1 MEKKFNL
8 FMQNSNR
15 GVAQSNQ
22 EQSLYSKEFSS
33 KSFFNEVNQFKS
45 QDRFWLL
52 DGPPYANGS
61 AHMGHALNKVWKD
74 FNVKFNWYAGKQVH
88 WSPGWDCHGLPLE
101 LLVEKQQ
108 KYFEL
113 NDKKKACK
121 SLALKSVA
129 KQKRDF
135 HDLAVTANWSAP
147 YLTLSEDMKKH
158 TWSTLRA
165 MYNKGLLQYKQWPT
179 HHCPACGSS
188 LAEAEL
194 EYVESDKDQLY
205 FKYRT
210 SKENHFFLVW
220 TTTPWTLPMNQGLA
234 YNPSLSYSLYT
245 KDSEFLY
252 VEKNA
257 SLLVFDLLSTK
268 GYSLVQECVNSEEF
282 SNLEVFQPL
291 RDEKTHLLQAD
302 FVLTGATGF
311 VHVACAHGAEDFEL
325 GQKHGLEP
333 LSLMDKNG
341 RYLDDKR
348 VPALLVGKKNKEAT
362 PSVLQLLEESG
373 LLFHHYYKKEEQAVC
388 WRHKQKVYYQAA
400 NQVFLN
406 LELLKPKVRAM
417 LDKSTLSE
425 SSKSKLSA
433 MLLSR
438 PHWCLSR
445 QRYWGTSLNVVVD
458 KNTQQLS
465 DKTDYVLSLFE
476 QQKDDLAYDFMSKNP
491 HLELVKDVV
500 DVWFDSGNALQAV
513 RNNHGLSGPASLAL
527 EGKDQY
533 RGWFQSLFWLQA
545 AVSDSDEMPYDNLL
559 VHGFV
564 LDEHKE
570 KFSKSSKNGLSAKE
584 AVSVYGTD
592 VVRLWTASQEQETD
606 AVFSKSKMKEAQTFY
621 QRFRLSLRFLSSN
634 MNSMSYQEHKSLLS
648 ELQNDEDFDFHLY
661 VLNKMAQ
668 LQSSFSKSMSEY
680 NYKKAMTDLYSFTNE
695 FLSSFVFESL
705 KPTLYLDDFS
715 LKEKKMAQ
723 VLCWELF
730 ENLSTMVGVFCPLTS
745 QEFWTDTSL
754 VKEFKHFLHWSVKN
768 SNLLNVKQNKLN
780 WDVGHA
786 FKKMVLKEL
795 DVLNN
800 QKLSR
805 TLPQLRVNVGEFENA
820 KTLEELATSF
830 NPKLWLGTSELYF
843 DVGQVSKSSEL
854 GFSLYSLNLDDSYDK
869 CPRCWYYFEKSELLK
884 HENHVCG
891 DCHVHN

>member
-15 GVAQSNQ
+15 SVAQNAQ
-22 EQSLYSKEFSS
+22 DQSLYLKEFAS
-33 KSFFNEVNQFKS
+33 KSFFNEVNKFKNEDS
-45 QDRFWLL
+45 PKFWLL

-74 FNVKFNWYAGKQVH
+74 FNVKFNWFAGNQVH

-113 NDKKKACK
+113 DEKKKACK

-135 HDLAVTANWSAP
+135 HDLGVTANWSSP

-158 TWSTLRA
+158 TWSTLRK

-205 FKYRT
+205 FKYKT
-210 SKENHFFLVW
+210 SKPNHYFLVW

-234 YNPSLSYSLYT
+234 YNGALSYSLYT
-245 KDSEFLY
+245 NDVEFLY

-257 SLLVFDLLSTK
+257 SELVLSLLSEK
-268 GYSLVQECVNSEEF
+268 GYKLVKEDLEVEEF
-282 SNLEVFQPL
+282 KSLEVYQPL
-291 RDEKTHLLQAD
+291 RDEKTSLLEAD

-311 VHVACAHGAEDFEL
+311 VHMACAHGAEDFEL
-325 GQKHGLEP
+325 GQKHELEP

-341 RYLDDKR
+341 RYLQHER
-348 VPALLVGKKNKEAT
+348 VPLDLQGKKNKDAT
-362 PSVLQLLEESG
+362 EVVLSLLRNSG

-406 LELLKPKVRAM
+406 LELLKPKVKSM
-417 LDKSTLSE
+417 LDGSSLSA

-458 KNTQQLS
+458 KETQQLS

-476 QQKDDLAYDFMSKNP
+476 SQRDAEAYEFLDKNP
-491 HLELVKDVV
+491 QLELVKDVV

-513 RNNHGLSGPASLAL
+513 RANQGLSGPASLAL

-545 AVSDSDEMPYDNLL
+545 AVSDNDEMPYENLL

-570 KFSKSSKNGLSAKE
+570 KFSKSSKNGLSAKD

-634 MNSMSYQEHKSLLS
+634 MADMSYDEHKALLS
-648 ELQNDEDFDFHLY
+648 ELENDSDFDFHLY
-661 VLNKMAQ
+661 VLNKMAL
-668 LQSSFSKSMSEY
+668 LQKSFSSHMSAF
-680 NYKKAMTDLYSFTNE
+680 NYKKALTELYSFTND
-695 FLSSFVFESL
+695 FLSPFVFEAL

-715 LKEKKMAQ
+715 VKEKKMAQ
-723 VLCWELF
+723 VLVWELF

-745 QEFWTDTSL
+745 QEFWTDTNLSD
-754 VKEFKHFLHWSVKN
+754 KFEHSLHWSLSN
-768 SNLLNVKQNKLN
+768 SSLAGLSQSKLN
-780 WDVGHA
+780 WDTAHQ
-786 FKKMVLKEL
+786 FKKLVLKGLDEL
-795 DVLNN
+795 NTK
-800 QKLSR
+800 KLSR
-805 TLPQLRVNVGEFENA
+805 TLSQLRVEVSSFEQSS
-820 KTLEELATSF
+820 ELKQMALSF
-830 NPKLWLGTSELYF
+830 NPKLWLGTSELHF
-843 DVGQVSKSSEL
+843 DVDKSSEL
-854 GFSLYSLNLDDSYDK
+854 GYSLYSLNLDDSYDK
-869 CPRCWYYFEKSELLK
+869 CPRCWYYFEKSVLLE
-884 HENHVCG
+884 HEDHVCS
-891 DCHVHN
+891 DCNRYK